1 MGTPVSYDLQSSL
14 WYLFSP
20 VQVWTN
26 LLELFVHYTT
36 CQVNACK
43 HRTSEV
49 YVNAVRSAL
58 IPSSKN
64 AGLWATT
71 LERLMKNL
79 KSPYSV
85 PNEGERQRYE
95 LWISLGRGVGFATPE
110 VAKKIGPPTTSI
122 PPRVEGTKKKGKAE
136 AKEEPAKPRNSESMI
151 GCWNV
156 QCPKGKHGVG
166 NEREAEGM
174 KRCSGCSIARYCG
187 SECQLK

>member
-1 MGTPVSYDLQSSL
+1 MSHDPQSL
-14 WYLFSP
+14 VWYLLSS

-43 HRTSEV
+43 HRTSEA

-58 IPSSKN
+58 APSSKN

-71 LERLMKNL
+71 LERLIKNL
-79 KSPYSV
+79 KSPYAV
-85 PNEGERQRYE
+85 PNDNEKQRCE
-95 LWISLGRGVGFATPE
+95 LWVSLGRGVGLAAPE
-110 VAKKIGPPTTSI
+110 VVKRIAPPSALI
-122 PPRVEGTKKKGKAE
+122 PPKVEGTKTRGKAG
-136 AKEEPAKPRNSESMI
+136 AKEEPGEPRKPESVI

-156 QCPKGKHGVG
+156 QCPKGKHGAD
-166 NEREAEGM
+166 NEQEAEGM

-187 SECQLK
+187 NECQLK